1 MRLVIARLL
10 LHVQRA
16 SYVWFLWSLAA
27 PSFKTTG
34 PEHIDTLTTYNDIQ
48 PRIERLTI
56 GLFNTNIDRWALHWG
71 LCKSLRHLYCFVM
84 TRWIFHTRKMFPEI
98 EILRGRLGFD
108 QNWLFT
114 VWTNKSLYLYQSETA
129 QHYRD
134 TGLGQLD
141 IQRTKPGWWLW
152 PCYFS
157 QLHLKL
163 NE

>member
-48 PRIERLTI
+48 PRI
-56 GLFNTNIDRWALHWG
+56 GLFNTNIDRWALNWG
-71 LCKSLRHLYCFVM
+71 LCKSLSHLYCYVL

-114 VWTNKSLYLYQSETA
+114 VWTNKSLYLYQSETD
-129 QHYRD
+129 QHYREGYRARPAWY
-134 TGLGQLD
+134 T
-141 IQRTKPGWWLW
+141 T
-152 PCYFS
+152 
-157 QLHLKL
+157 
-163 NE
+163 N